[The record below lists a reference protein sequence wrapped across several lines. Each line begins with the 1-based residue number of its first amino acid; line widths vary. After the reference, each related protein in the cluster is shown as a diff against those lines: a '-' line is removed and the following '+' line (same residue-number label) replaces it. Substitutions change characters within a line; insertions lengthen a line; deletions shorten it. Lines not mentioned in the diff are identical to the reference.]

1 MKVIDLTHSSKHKIN
16 AEINHFCGGKSIEKF
31 WLTGLQK
38 GLGGFSFTDPQS
50 DGADEKFMASLAFFN
65 EGLGVYCR
73 NMYKNFL
80 VLIPEKTITRMEIKK
95 QQDIIS
101 PYSLSLFTLL
111 KNMGVSDHTASKY
124 LMPKEIIQ
132 ENKPQFIIRTPEKY
146 FSLEIDKISPDRLI
160 NLLKK
165 TKFVA
170 MTDIQ
175 LEPPHIKHRML

>member
-16 AEINHFCGGKSIEKF
+16 AEIDHFCGGKSIEKF
-31 WLTGLQK
+31 WLTGFQK

-50 DGADEKFMASLAFFN
+50 DVADEKFMASLAFYN
-65 EGLGVYCR
+65 SGLGVYCR

-95 QQDIIS
+95 KQDIIS

-111 KNMGVSDHTASKY
+111 KNIGVSDHTASKY
-124 LMPKEIIQ
+124 LMPKEIIV
-132 ENKPQFIIRTPEKY
+132 ESKPQFTIRTTDKY
-146 FSLEIDKISPDRLI
+146 LSLEIDKISPDTLI
-160 NLLKK
+160 KLLKK

-170 MTDIQ
+170 MTDIH
-175 LEPPHIKHRML
+175 LEPPHIKHRIL

>member
-1 MKVIDLTHSSKHKIN
+1 MKVLDLTHSSKHKID
-16 AEINHFCGGKSIEKF
+16 AEIEHFCGGKSIDKF
-31 WLTGLQK
+31 WLTGFQK
-38 GLGGFSFTDPQS
+38 GLGGLSFSDPQS
-50 DGADEKFMASLAFFN
+50 DGADEKFMATLAFYN
-65 EGLGVYCR
+65 AGLGVYCR

-80 VLIPEKTITRMEIKK
+80 VLIPENIITKIEIKK

-101 PYSLSLFTLL
+101 PYSFSLFTLL
-111 KNMGVSDHTASKY
+111 KNVGVSDHTASKY

-132 ENKPQFIIRTPEKY
+132 ENKPKFIIRTTEKY

-160 NLLKK
+160 KLLKK

-175 LEPPHIKHRML
+175 LEAPQIKQKIL